1 MVTDDLRR
9 EDLNLAR
16 DMKDLD
22 LSAAK
27 KGTSGSSYG
36 DFSVLAKVSVLGL
49 HL

>member
-36 DFSVLAKVSVLGL
+36 DFSVLAKIITFTR
-49 HL
+49 HW